1 MKRLTRILLTLS
13 AFLLLAGL
21 SAAAQGYSSAATS
34 QKIDKRNLVIKEWN
48 TDIRTNAKTLDHIT
62 TYTADGKKLEEIEYS
77 SSGQK
82 WRKRFVYNEAGKC
95 IEEDVYDERNRLNA
109 VKKFEYN
116 EFGRKKTQ
124 TTYNPKG
131 KVVAVKHFEYIVSN
145 DE

>member
-1 MKRLTRILLTLS
+1 MKKRTLIILC
-13 AFLLLAGL
+13 AAAALLLSGF
-21 SAAAQGYSSAATS
+21 SASAQDKTT

-48 TDIRTNAKTLDHIT
+48 TDVRSNSKVLDHVT
-62 TYTADGKKLEEIEYS
+62 TFSADGKKLEEIEYNS
-77 SSGQK
+77 DGQK
-82 WRKRFVYNEAGKC
+82 WRKRYKYNDAGKC

-131 KVVAVKHFEYIVSN
+131 KVVAIKNYEYIVSN
-145 DE
+145 GE